1 MAAGLDYPPPEGESY
16 EVTVLVPFDELQSR
30 RSSVKFTRYE
40 RDILPLSVAE
50 MDYEVAEPI
59 AEAIIDRIRAS
70 DFGYIDAPGPL
81 GPAFARFAADRWG
94 WHVDPALLRVTT
106 DVSVGL
112 VETLRYGVP
121 AGSQVV
127 VTPPVY
133 TPFYEVI
140 EEARGEAV
148 GVPLVPSG
156 DGWAID
162 LEGVERAFAGG
173 AKAFLLCNP
182 QNPTGTVHSAQVL
195 EGLAELA
202 ARYGVLVI
210 SDEVHAPLA
219 HPGVVFTPFAPL
231 AARAGARAIC
241 LTSASKGWNL
251 AGLKC
256 AMLIA
261 ADAASL
267 EILERFPEEV
277 TCRTSILGLHANV
290 AAFQC
295 ADWLDDTISRIV
307 ANNIHLAA
315 LIAEQLPGVRYYSPE
330 ASYLGWIDFT
340 GVDLGDDPAVL
351 LIDQAR
357 VALNSGLQYG
367 ESGTGFARIN
377 LACDPAI
384 LTEAVRRIAAYLARG
399 R

>member
-1 MAAGLDYPPPEGESY
+1 M
-16 EVTVLVPFDELQSR
+16 TVLVPFDELQAR

-81 GPAFARFAADRWG
+81 APAFATFAADRWG
-94 WHVDPALLRVTT
+94 WQVDPSLVRVTT

-121 AGSQVV
+121 VGSQVV

-148 GVPLVPSG
+148 SVPLVPAG
-156 DGWAID
+156 EGWAID
-162 LEGVERAFAGG
+162 LDGVERAFAEG

-182 QNPTGTVHSAQVL
+182 QNPTGTVHSAATL
-195 EGLAELA
+195 EALAALA

-231 AARAGARAIC
+231 AARAGARAVC

-261 ADAASL
+261 ADRPSL
-267 EILERFPEEV
+267 EILERFPDEV

-290 AAFQC
+290 AAFERT
-295 ADWLDDTISRIV
+295 DWLDDTISRIV
-307 ANNIHLAA
+307 ANSVHLAA

-330 ASYLGWIDFT
+330 ASYLGWIDFSGT
-340 GVDLGDDPAVL
+340 GLGDDPAVR
-351 LIDQAR
+351 LIDEAR

-367 ESGTGFARIN
+367 ESGKGFARIN
-377 LACDPAI
+377 LACDPDI
-384 LTEAVRRIAAYLARG
+384 LTEAVRRIAAALTRAR
-399 R
+399 